1 MSEADM
7 DAFIRGM
14 PKAELHVH
22 VEGTL
27 EPELRVRLAERN
39 GVELPYRTADELAA
53 SYAYQDLSSFLAL
66 YFSGM
71 DVLRTEQDFFELTY
85 AYLQRVHAQNVV
97 YTEMHFDPQAHT
109 SRGIAFDTVIR
120 GIRRA
125 QEMAQDELGIRSQLI
140 LGILRDMSA
149 ESAMEALEQ
158 SLAYRDWIVG
168 VGLDSDEKGNPPV
181 KFREVFERAR
191 AEGYNMT
198 MHCDHLQEN
207 SVEHIRQCLDV
218 IGVDRIDHG
227 YHVLDDEGLIDDV
240 RRRQMCL
247 TFCTTCNPSS
257 PEPRRARELK
267 RALELGLNVTVN
279 TDDPAYMRSYYLSE
293 VLLNTQQAVGLTREQ
308 VAQLARNAIR
318 SAWIGDGERD
328 GFVAAVDGYV
338 GVSWL
343 VTLSNRGA
351 GVELR
356 TESYRVN
363 SFVGDV
369 LTQDVEVVAEVE
381 VVGGVFRRQWRCSF
395 ERDRFRVEYRLLSR
409 HLATAF
415 EHAVNGWP

>member
-1 MSEADM
+1 MMVDM

-71 DVLRTEQDFFELTY
+71 DVLQTEQDFFELTY
-85 AYLQRVHAQNVV
+85 EYLRRVHAQNVV

-109 SRGIAFDTVIR
+109 SRGIAFDTVIS

-125 QEMAQDELGIRSQLI
+125 QEMAQDELGIRSHLI

-158 SLAYRDWIVG
+158 SLAYRDRIVG

-181 KFREVFERAR
+181 KFRDVFERAR
-191 AEGYNMT
+191 AEGYKLT

-218 IGVDRIDHG
+218 MGVDRIDHG
-227 YHVLDDEGLIDDV
+227 YHVLDDEGLIEDV
-240 RRRQMCL
+240 RRRQVCL
-247 TFCTTCNPSS
+247 TFCTTSNPSD
-257 PEPRRARELK
+257 PAPRRAAELK

-293 VLLNTQQAVGLTREQ
+293 VLLNTQQAVDSGGRE
-308 VAQLARNAIR
+308 
-318 SAWIGDGERD
+318 
-328 GFVAAVDGYV
+328 
-338 GVSWL
+338 
-343 VTLSNRGA
+343 
-351 GVELR
+351 
-356 TESYRVN
+356 
-363 SFVGDV
+363 
-369 LTQDVEVVAEVE
+369 
-381 VVGGVFRRQWRCSF
+381 GGVCRGGGWVCGRATLISVLSGVISQFSGFDHIFDVGFGGVLQ
-395 ERDRFRVEYRLLSR
+395 RFHCFALSISPSGASGQFVNPAAPSAIFILF
-409 HLATAF
+409 HLGLVGI
-415 EHAVNGWP
+415 H

>member
-1 MSEADM
+1 MDRMDKMVLSAADM

-27 EPELRVRLAERN
+27 EPEMRVRLAERN
-39 GVELPYRTADELAA
+39 GVELPHKTAEELAA
-53 SYAYQDLSSFLAL
+53 SYEYRDLQSFLAL

-71 DVLRTEQDFFELTY
+71 TVLLTEQDFYDLTY
-85 AYLQRVHAQNVV
+85 AYLRRVHGQNVV

-125 QEMAQDELGIRSQLI
+125 QESAQDALGIRSQLI

-149 ESAMEALEQ
+149 ESAMESLEQ
-158 SLAYRDWIVG
+158 SLLYRDWIVG

-191 AEGYNMT
+191 AEGYKLT

-227 YHVLDDEGLIDDV
+227 YHVLDDEGLIEEV
-240 RRRQMCL
+240 RRQQVCL
-247 TFCTTCNPSS
+247 TFCTTSNPSS
-257 PEPRRARELK
+257 PVPRRAAELK

-279 TDDPAYMRSYYLSE
+279 TDDPAYMRSYYMSE
-293 VLLNTQQAVGLTREQ
+293 VLANTQQAVGLTREQ
-308 VAQLARNAIR
+308 VAQLARNAFR
-318 SAWIGDGERD
+318 SAWIGEEERD
-328 GFVAAVDGYV
+328 GYLAAVDGYV
-338 GVSWL
+338 G
-343 VTLSNRGA
+343 G
-351 GVELR
+351 
-356 TESYRVN
+356 
-363 SFVGDV
+363 
-369 LTQDVEVVAEVE
+369 
-381 VVGGVFRRQWRCSF
+381 
-395 ERDRFRVEYRLLSR
+395 
-409 HLATAF
+409 
-415 EHAVNGWP
+415 